1 MTLAATPAS
10 SRSVAVPLLVLV
22 IAGCLVAAVTNG
34 VRNSFGLFTLPVT
47 SGLGISR
54 ETWALAIAI
63 QNLAWGIAQP
73 FAGGF
78 ADRFGSARVI
88 ATGLVVYAIGLVLCS
103 ISPTGTVLYFT
114 AGIISGAGFATCSFS
129 IVMAAFGRAVPHEK
143 RSLIF
148 GVATAA
154 SSFGQFIFAPISQEF
169 ITLYG
174 WQSAFVWLAAIVF
187 AVIPLTF
194 ALRGKSESQAGQA
207 DLPFME
213 AIARAWGYGSYRL
226 LVIGF
231 FVCGF
236 HLAFISVHLPAYLVQ
251 CGLPPETASWSL
263 AVIGLF
269 NIAGSLLSGYLGG
282 RVPKQLLLASIYLGR
297 AIAFALFMLLPV
309 TSASAYIFSAAIG
322 LLWLS
327 TVPLTAGLVTLFFGA
342 RYMGMLYGIAFLS
355 HQIGSFMG
363 AWLGG
368 VVYDATGS
376 YSIMWYLGIML
387 GLGAAALH
395 LPIKELASA
404 GFHRQP
410 A

>member
-1 MTLAATPAS
+1 MTLAAAPAS

-103 ISPTGTVLYFT
+103 VSPTGTVLYFT

-194 ALRGKSESQAGQA
+194 ALRGKSQSQAGQA

-282 RVPKQLLLASIYLGR
+282 PRAKAAVARLDLSRPRHRVRPLHAAAGDLSECLYLFCRDRTPVAVDSAAHRRARDPVLRRALYGHALRHRVP
-297 AIAFALFMLLPV
+297 
-309 TSASAYIFSAAIG
+309 
-322 LLWLS
+322 
-327 TVPLTAGLVTLFFGA
+327 
-342 RYMGMLYGIAFLS
+342 
-355 HQIGSFMG
+355 
-363 AWLGG
+363 
-368 VVYDATGS
+368 
-376 YSIMWYLGIML
+376 
-387 GLGAAALH
+387 
-395 LPIKELASA
+395 
-404 GFHRQP
+404 
-410 A
+410 

>member
-1 MTLAATPAS
+1 MTLAATSPS
-10 SRSVAVPLLVLV
+10 SRSAAVPLLVLV
-22 IAGCLVAAVTNG
+22 IAGCVLAAVVNG

-47 SGLGISR
+47 GGLGISR
-54 ETWALAIAI
+54 ETWALALAI

-73 FAGGF
+73 FAGAF
-78 ADRFGSARVI
+78 ADRYGTGRVI
-88 ATGLVVYAIGLVLCS
+88 GVGIIVYAIGIALCS
-103 ISPTGTVLYFT
+103 ISASGTVLYFT
-114 AGIISGAGFATCSFS
+114 AGIVSGAGFATCSFS
-129 IVMAAFGRAVPHEK
+129 IVMAAFGRAVPPEK

-154 SSFGQFIFAPISQEF
+154 SSFGQFVFAPISQEF
-169 ITLYG
+169 ITVYG
-174 WQSAFVWLAAIVF
+174 WQSAFVWLSAIVV
-187 AVIPLTF
+187 AALPLTI
-194 ALRGKSESQAGQA
+194 ALRGRAQNNSGQA
-207 DLPFME
+207 DLPFMQ

-236 HLAFISVHLPAYLVQ
+236 HIAFISVHLPAYLVQ

-282 RVPKQLLLASIYLGR
+282 RLPKQLLLAAIYLGR
-297 AIAFALFMLLPV
+297 ALAFALFMLVPITPV
-309 TSASAYIFSAAIG
+309 SAYILSALIG

-327 TVPLTAGLVTLFFGA
+327 TVPLTAGLVSLFFGA
-342 RYMGMLYGIAFLS
+342 RYMGLLYGIAFFS
-355 HQIGSFMG
+355 HQLGSFMG

-387 GLGAAALH
+387 GLGAAALN
-395 LPIKELASA
+395 LPINELASA
-404 GFHRQP
+404 GFQRQP